1 MYLNEYSLIGYMVIK
16 LDLSIFLVSRMTAKV
31 TSKVGVSQVGS
42 KENALEIQR
51 IKESS
56 QGR

>member
-42 KENALEIQR
+42 KENPLEIQR